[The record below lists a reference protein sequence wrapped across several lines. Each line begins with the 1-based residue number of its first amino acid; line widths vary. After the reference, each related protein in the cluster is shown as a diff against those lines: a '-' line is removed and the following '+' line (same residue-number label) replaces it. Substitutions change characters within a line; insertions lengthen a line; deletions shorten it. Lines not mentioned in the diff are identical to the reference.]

1 MKISRRQ
8 LMRVENLRLTGR
20 RGMVGVGERGR
31 LNGFL
36 LLVLPPGVCI
46 GIVFPSVILVVQSLS
61 YECHIYFLYYRVR
74 SPGQEGNLRSVVI
87 Q

>member
-36 LLVLPPGVCI
+36 LLVLPPGVYI
-46 GIVFPSVILVVQSLS
+46 GIVFP
-61 YECHIYFLYYRVR
+61 C
-74 SPGQEGNLRSVVI
+74 SVVI